1 VADTKVSGLSAV
13 AAFATALEFPV
24 NDAGTSK
31 KITGAQII
39 AALPQG
45 TLPSGYAEVTA
56 NQGTFT
62 ALTDL
67 TSLTVTV
74 TIAAGRR
81 IRVSALAAFSSSV
94 SGDVA
99 QFYIREGATSL
110 QIVNVACATSAGFYA
125 VASVILT
132 PSAAAHTYK
141 LSAQRQGGTGNI
153 TMNAAAATPAYILV
167 EDIGV

>member
-1 VADTKVSGLSAV
+1 
-13 AAFATALEFPV
+13 
-24 NDAGTSK
+24 
-31 KITGAQII
+31 
-39 AALPQG
+39 
-45 TLPSGYAEVTA
+45 
-56 NQGTFT
+56 
-62 ALTDL
+62 
-67 TSLTVTV
+67 
-74 TIAAGRR
+74 
-81 IRVSALAAFSSSV
+81 LAAFSSSV